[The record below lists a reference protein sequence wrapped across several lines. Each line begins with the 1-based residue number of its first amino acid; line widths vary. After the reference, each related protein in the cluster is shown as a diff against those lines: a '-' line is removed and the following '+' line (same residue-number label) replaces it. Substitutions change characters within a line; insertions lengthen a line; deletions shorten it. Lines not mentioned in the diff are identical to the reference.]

1 MMYVDSLRRKPVPA
15 RATGV
20 DVHLAGADAPP
31 ELGAPPPAA
40 GDDTPSVDTNIKK
53 PAAGLPRAR
62 PRITDATRTGTIDRA
77 AVLARVAA
85 RAPVLP
91 NRPAELMRVRPT
103 GETTLLLDGP
113 ADKAPPPARPLSA
126 AAHQIINRAA
136 PKTEPKFV
144 VLASSY
150 YMNNRKRFIS
160 NFSRLFQPYRESSLA
175 GAAGAAE
182 DGDLFDNQKIA
193 RDYLNVYSPYRGLLL
208 YHGLGLGKT
217 CASIG
222 IAEGFKSD
230 KRIYIFTPASLKSN
244 FFAEL
249 KKCGDPLYKK
259 NQHWKFVPVG
269 DDMSVATALAE
280 ALSLPEG
287 YVEKRRGA
295 WMCDA
300 SAPENFATLSEKE
313 QAAVDDQID
322 AMIRAKYIDINY
334 NGIAARHVAQLT
346 RDGTVNPFDHSVVLV
361 DEAHNFAGNIA
372 NQISKRKEG
381 GAGAPDHFR
390 IQLYK
395 LLMDAVDARVVL
407 LSGTPVIN
415 SPHEIAVTM
424 NILRGYIKTWE
435 IPAKPKDGHR
445 MTSDEVRKIIEAD
458 SKIFDY
464 VDYRSNGMVIITR
477 NPYGFVNADAPQT
490 RVDPVT
496 RPVHARKTRKRAAMI
511 PEPETPNASGED
523 DTDYNGAPTAA
534 DENPSPEIKDDVLPS
549 LPSNTNDE
557 EKEEEEDDDP
567 PEAAPA
573 DTEPDETP
581 KPYSSGI
588 EDGPSAWSSGPDVA
602 PPAAA
607 PVTAP
612 STGVVIERRRVTR
625 KARPVDDAAEAPAPP
640 AMSGGVASAAANYNG
655 IMLDDTGNVTDA
667 EFVEGVC
674 NSLVAAGVVVTK
686 SGIKQT
692 NHMCLPDTL
701 EDFAARF
708 LNANA
713 DGLVRT
719 ATFKKRI
726 IGLTSYFRTAQES
739 LLPRLVEAADGSAY
753 NIVRVEMSDY
763 QFGMYV
769 KARQEEE
776 AKSKSASKSR
786 SMSKANDMFGESA
799 SAAAYRLNT
808 RACCNFAFPSTV
820 EKPAP
825 APSRRTA
832 DPDAAVSVA
841 AAAVPDDAVADTD
854 ASPDEEAAA
863 EVDESKDERIVR
875 ALAELDS
882 PDILGETGLATY
894 SPKFVAIVDSVRD
907 PAHVGLHL
915 LYSFFA
921 SLEGIGILRLAMKR
935 SGFAEFEPK
944 RVNGE
949 WVVETDPEDADKPR
963 FAVYSGSTHQEAKE
977 IIRDVYNNNWAAL
990 PPGVAAALPRGSDGN
1005 LYGAAIK
1012 LLMITAAGA
1021 EGINLRNTR
1030 YVHIVEP
1037 YWHMVRLEQVIGR
1050 ARRLKSHMDLPE
1062 ELRTVEAFV
1071 YMSVFTDAQMR
1082 DNATAQMRMK
1092 DVSRY
1097 DDRRVVSADETLFEN
1112 ASIKNKVNQ
1121 QLLKCLKETS
1131 IECNI
1136 HSAANAKENLE
1147 CFTFGEVRT
1156 NGFAFAPMVD
1166 EDMEEKRD
1174 TATKAVTFASVRIG
1188 GTEYALDKETNFF
1201 YDMASFKASQASGSA
1216 DDLVYL
1222 GRLVVA
1228 AGDGGRKLV
1237 DFGDAPPVI

>member
-1 MMYVDSLRRKPVPA
+1 
-15 RATGV
+15 
-20 DVHLAGADAPP
+20 
-31 ELGAPPPAA
+31 
-40 GDDTPSVDTNIKK
+40 
-53 PAAGLPRAR
+53 
-62 PRITDATRTGTIDRA
+62 
-77 AVLARVAA
+77 
-85 RAPVLP
+85 
-91 NRPAELMRVRPT
+91 
-103 GETTLLLDGP
+103 
-113 ADKAPPPARPLSA
+113 
-126 AAHQIINRAA
+126 
-136 PKTEPKFV
+136 
-144 VLASSY
+144 
-150 YMNNRKRFIS
+150 
-160 NFSRLFQPYRESSLA
+160 
-175 GAAGAAE
+175 
-182 DGDLFDNQKIA
+182 
-193 RDYLNVYSPYRGLLL
+193 LL

-230 KRIYIFTPASLKSN
+230 KRIYIFTPASLNAN

-259 NQHWKFVPVG
+259 NQHWKFVQVG
-269 DDMSVATALAE
+269 TDLSLATALAE

-300 SAPENFATLSEKE
+300 SLPENFATLSEKE
-313 QAAVDDQID
+313 QAAVDDQINE
-322 AMIRAKYIDINY
+322 MIRAKYISINY
-334 NGIAARHVAQLT
+334 NGIDARTVSQLT

-372 NQISKRKEG
+372 NQISKRKAG

-435 IPAKPKDGHR
+435 IPAKSKDGHR
-445 MTSDEVRKIIEAD
+445 MTSDEVRGIIEAD

-464 VDYRSNGMVIITR
+464 VDYRSNGTVVITR

-490 RVDPVT
+490 RVDPAT
-496 RPVHARKTRKRAAMI
+496 RPVHARKTRKRAAAAV
-511 PEPETPNASGED
+511 PEPDQPEEPEEPESPDTED
-523 DTDYNGAPTAA
+523 DTDAGAPTGA
-534 DENPSPEIKDDVLPS
+534 DENPTPEIKDDVLPS

-557 EKEEEEDDDP
+557 GEEKEEEGEVSP
-567 PEAAPA
+567 PGKAQPA
-573 DTEPDETP
+573 DADNTP
-581 KPYSSGI
+581 TPYSNSSGI

-602 PPAAA
+602 PVAAA
-607 PVTAP
+607 PVATP

-625 KARPVDDAAEAPAPP
+625 KARPIDDAADAAAADSPL
-640 AMSGGVASAAANYNG
+640 AMSGGVASAVANYNG

-667 EFVEGVC
+667 EFIEGVC
-674 NSLVAAGVVVTK
+674 DSLVAAGVVVTK

-692 NHMCLPDTL
+692 NYTCLPDTL

-739 LLPRLVEAADGSAY
+739 LLPRLVEAADGTAY
-753 NIVRVEMSDY
+753 NIIRVEMSDY

-825 APSRRTA
+825 APSRRVA
-832 DPDAAVSVA
+832 DADAAGA
-841 AAAVPDDAVADTD
+841 AAPVDTDGVVVDVD
-854 ASPDEEAAA
+854 ASPDEEAATEA
-863 EVDESKDERIVR
+863 EESKDERTAR

-949 WVVETDPEDADKPR
+949 WMVETDPEDADKPR
-963 FAVYSGSTHQEAKE
+963 FAVYAGYTDPKAKE
-977 IIRDVYNNNWAAL
+977 IIRDVYNNNWSAL
-990 PPGVAAALPRGSDGN
+990 PPGVSAALPRGSDGN

-1050 ARRLKSHMDLPE
+1050 ARRLKSHMELPE

-1092 DVSRY
+1092 DMSRY
-1097 DDRRVVSADETLFEN
+1097 DDRRVMSADETLFEN

-1174 TATKAVTFASVRIG
+1174 TAAKDVTFASVRIG

-1216 DDLVYL
+1216 DDLVYR

>member
-1 MMYVDSLRRKPVPA
+1 
-15 RATGV
+15 
-20 DVHLAGADAPP
+20 
-31 ELGAPPPAA
+31 
-40 GDDTPSVDTNIKK
+40 
-53 PAAGLPRAR
+53 
-62 PRITDATRTGTIDRA
+62 
-77 AVLARVAA
+77 
-85 RAPVLP
+85 
-91 NRPAELMRVRPT
+91 
-103 GETTLLLDGP
+103 
-113 ADKAPPPARPLSA
+113 
-126 AAHQIINRAA
+126 
-136 PKTEPKFV
+136 
-144 VLASSY
+144 
-150 YMNNRKRFIS
+150 
-160 NFSRLFQPYRESSLA
+160 
-175 GAAGAAE
+175 
-182 DGDLFDNQKIA
+182 
-193 RDYLNVYSPYRGLLL
+193 
-208 YHGLGLGKT
+208 
-217 CASIG
+217 
-222 IAEGFKSD
+222 
-230 KRIYIFTPASLKSN
+230 
-244 FFAEL
+244 
-249 KKCGDPLYKK
+249 
-259 NQHWKFVPVG
+259 
-269 DDMSVATALAE
+269 
-280 ALSLPEG
+280 
-287 YVEKRRGA
+287 
-295 WMCDA
+295 
-300 SAPENFATLSEKE
+300 
-313 QAAVDDQID
+313 
-322 AMIRAKYIDINY
+322 
-334 NGIAARHVAQLT
+334 
-346 RDGTVNPFDHSVVLV
+346 
-361 DEAHNFAGNIA
+361 
-372 NQISKRKEG
+372 
-381 GAGAPDHFR
+381 
-390 IQLYK
+390 
-395 LLMDAVDARVVL
+395 
-407 LSGTPVIN
+407 
-415 SPHEIAVTM
+415 
-424 NILRGYIKTWE
+424 
-435 IPAKPKDGHR
+435 
-445 MTSDEVRKIIEAD
+445 
-458 SKIFDY
+458 
-464 VDYRSNGMVIITR
+464 
-477 NPYGFVNADAPQT
+477 
-490 RVDPVT
+490 
-496 RPVHARKTRKRAAMI
+496 
-511 PEPETPNASGED
+511 
-523 DTDYNGAPTAA
+523 
-534 DENPSPEIKDDVLPS
+534 
-549 LPSNTNDE
+549 
-557 EKEEEEDDDP
+557 
-567 PEAAPA
+567 
-573 DTEPDETP
+573 
-581 KPYSSGI
+581 
-588 EDGPSAWSSGPDVA
+588 
-602 PPAAA
+602 
-607 PVTAP
+607 
-612 STGVVIERRRVTR
+612 VIERRRVTR
-625 KARPVDDAAEAPAPP
+625 KARPADDVADAAEPP

-655 IMLDDTGNVTDA
+655 IMLDDTGNVSDA
-667 EFVEGVC
+667 DFIEGVC
-674 NSLVAAGVVVTK
+674 DSLVAAGVVVTK

-692 NHMCLPDTL
+692 NYTCLPDTL

-719 ATFKKRI
+719 ATLKKRI

-739 LLPRLVEAADGSAY
+739 LLPRLVEAADGTAY

-825 APSRRTA
+825 APSRR
-832 DPDAAVSVA
+832 
-841 AAAVPDDAVADTD
+841 VADTDAAGAAAPVETDGVVVDVD

-863 EVDESKDERIVR
+863 EAEESKDERTAR

-963 FAVYSGSTHQEAKE
+963 FAVYAGYTDPKAKE
-977 IIRDVYNNNWAAL
+977 IIRDVYNNNWSAL
-990 PPGVAAALPRGSDGN
+990 PPGVSAALPRGSDGN
-1005 LYGAAIK
+1005 MYGAAIK

-1050 ARRLKSHMDLPE
+1050 ARRLKSHMELPE

-1097 DDRRVVSADETLFEN
+1097 DDRRVMSADETLFEN

-1136 HSAANAKENLE
+1136 HSAANAKEGLE

-1174 TATKAVTFASVRIG
+1174 TAAKDVTFASVKIG

-1216 DDLVYL
+1216 DDLVYR